1 MLISGLGNDTGSLC
15 TVVFTEILHLEKR
28 KKKAAAAEQTNS
40 LV

>member
-15 TVVFTEILHLEKR
+15 TVVFTEILHLEKKEE
-28 KKKAAAAEQTNS
+28 KKAAEQTNS